1 MKVKNKF
8 VAMRETKSQLLL
20 QIISHKEDV
29 IHTLRKADPN
39 CNVDALVNEVI
50 GMFIVHR
57 AYQKGSDMKDFIVQ
71 YCKEQSITI
80 QDKSFVIGVYS
91 AEKIL
96 S

>member
-1 MKVKNKF
+1 MKVNKF
-8 VAMRETKSQLLL
+8 SLLRETKSQLLL
-20 QIISHKEDV
+20 QIISCKEEV
-29 IHTLRKADPN
+29 IHGLRKADPN

-50 GMFIVHR
+50 GMMIVYR
-57 AYQKGSDMKDFIVQ
+57 AYQKGGDLKEFITQ
-71 YCKEQSITI
+71 YCKEKSVGI